1 MHTCWLHTRH
11 GESLSSDIERK
22 MSGIE
27 KRNAS
32 FAVFCQRN
40 YNPTFYNTGDCNHLP
55 DPEVG
60 RQLPDFWKHSS
71 GTRWSTSC
79 QSPKR
84 CFWDSSDF
92 WRQASGS
99 YQAWRQQERFARTV
113 CLLDSWTSMNMFSCT
128 GSACITQ
135 SSTKALSVSVRVQW
149 L

>member
-40 YNPTFYNTGDCNHLP
+40 YNPTFYNNTGDCNHLP

-60 RQLPDFWKHSS
+60 RQLPDFFENIQAELDGRPRARAPNGVS
-71 GTRWSTSC
+71 GTVVTSDAK
-79 QSPKR
+79 Q
-84 CFWDSSDF
+84 
-92 WRQASGS
+92 SGS
-99 YQAWRQQERFARTV
+99 YQA
-113 CLLDSWTSMNMFSCT
+113 
-128 GSACITQ
+128 
-135 SSTKALSVSVRVQW
+135 
-149 L
+149 